1 MIVSQHRR
9 ICYSKKSQ
17 WGMTLILESSPL
29 SWSLF
34 STDKF
39 CCLKSASG
47 TWSAFDLFFIS
58 LQQQQALGDA
68 YSDLVGR
75 RCAWPVHAQI
85 TPILAH
91 GHTAISRRSVTW
103 TWTCLMPE
111 SGHPLPATSHSLTL
125 TLNIEWVTYSLV
137 WNKMYRSFVICP
149 LLPQRHLS
157 PLWLLFITALSY
169 LVSCC
174 SGLQL
179 A

>member
-1 MIVSQHRR
+1 
-9 ICYSKKSQ
+9 
-17 WGMTLILESSPL
+17 MTLILESSPL

-34 STDKF
+34 STDKL

-58 LQQQQALGDA
+58 LQQHQALGDI

-85 TPILAH
+85 TPVLAH
-91 GHTAISRRSVTW
+91 RHTAISRRSVTW

-125 TLNIEWVTYSLV
+125 TLNGPSTLWFEMKCIGLLSFAHCSL
-137 WNKMYRSFVICP
+137 KDIC
-149 LLPQRHLS
+149 HLFGCCLSQPS
-157 PLWLLFITALSY
+157 PTWYLAVLVCNWLRKD
-169 LVSCC
+169 
-174 SGLQL
+174 
-179 A
+179 